1 MSSGTWPKMSNS
13 VRAVVAGH
21 GEFAS
26 GLVSAV
32 DQITGRGSAFLAL
45 TNRGLSG
52 EDITRQLTEAIDATS
67 AAVIFTDL
75 PAGSWTVAARRI
87 QRDRPALIVVTAVSL
102 PVLLDFVFQSDADP
116 VNAARHAVEKG
127 HGALA
132 IVRAPGAR

>member
-1 MSSGTWPKMSNS
+1 MSSK

-32 DQITGRGSAFLAL
+32 DQITGHGSAFLAL

-52 EDITRQLTEAIDATS
+52 EDILAQLTEAVEAT
-67 AAVIFTDL
+67 AASVIFTDL

-87 QRDRPALIVVTAVSL
+87 QRERPALIVVTAVSL
-102 PVLLDFVFQSDADP
+102 PVLLDYVFQSDADP
-116 VNAARHAVEKG
+116 ANAAKHAVEKG
-127 HGALA
+127 HGALT
-132 IVRAPGAR
+132 IVGVPGAR

>member
-45 TNRGLSG
+45 TNRGMSG
-52 EDITRQLTEAIDATS
+52 EDITRKLTEAIDATS

-75 PAGSWTVAARRI
+75 SAGSWTVAARRI
-87 QRDRPALIVVTAVSL
+87 QSERAALIVVTAVSL

-132 IVRAPGAR
+132 IVGAPGAR

>member
-1 MSSGTWPKMSNS
+1 VSSTPNS

-52 EDITRQLTEAIDATS
+52 EDIMRQLSEAVDATS
-67 AAVIFTDL
+67 AVVIFTDL

-87 QRDRPALIVVTAVSL
+87 QRDRPTLIVVTAVSL
-102 PVLLDFVFQSDADP
+102 PVLLDYVFQSDADP
-116 VNAARHAVEKG
+116 ANAARHAVEKG
-127 HGALA
+127 HGAMT
-132 IVRAPGAR
+132 IVGAPGAR